1 MLEVIRI
8 GLKFHYCPLALS
20 VNAYMMKKGGFSW
33 DCRPHLILI
42 QFKHNY
48 WTLYDHLP

>member
-8 GLKFHYCPLALS
+8 GLKIHYCPLPYQLML
-20 VNAYMMKKGGFSW
+20 MMKKGRFSW
-33 DCRPHLILI
+33 DCRPHLLI